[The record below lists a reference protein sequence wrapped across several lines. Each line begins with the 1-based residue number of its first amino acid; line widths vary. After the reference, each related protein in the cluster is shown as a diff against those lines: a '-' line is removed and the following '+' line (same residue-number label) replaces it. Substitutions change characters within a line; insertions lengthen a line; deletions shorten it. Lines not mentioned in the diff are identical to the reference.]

1 MHISTMRGG
10 YMFGIIV
17 LVILIAIGLPKI
29 LQACFNTWA
38 DMDYIRYLEETGEFV
53 DEFGNEI

>member
-1 MHISTMRGG
+1 
-10 YMFGIIV
+10 MFGIIV

-29 LQACFNTWA
+29 LQACFDTWA